1 MVGVIIGEEYL
12 VLLFVFLSLMFILSQ
27 IFGVFDVKGGL
38 AAVVLGA
45 FISVVANFNWLI
57 LLVVFA
63 FSSHLATRAWIKQKK
78 KSEQQEGIEGER
90 GYSNVIYAGV
100 LGFLIASFQG
110 ITTTFNLPVVPYFF
124 LFAISFAVIN
134 SDTFASE
141 IGILDKKT
149 YLITNFKRVEPGVN
163 GGISL
168 TGTIASVLGAL
179 IIGITYSLLKT
190 GVISPVPI
198 IIITSLGFAGSI
210 IDSILGATL
219 ENRSYLSKGQVN
231 LLSTVIIVA
240 AAVPIAF

>member
-1 MVGVIIGEEYL
+1 
-12 VLLFVFLSLMFILSQ
+12 MFILSQ
-27 IFGVFDVKGGL
+27 VFGVFDVKGGL

-45 FISVVANFNWLI
+45 FISVVANFNWLL

-63 FSSHLATRAWIKQKK
+63 FSSHLATKAWFKQKK
-78 KSEQQEGIEGER
+78 KDSLQEGQAGER

-110 ITTTFNLPVVPYFF
+110 MTSTFNLPNIPYFF
-124 LFAISFAVIN
+124 LFAVSFAVIN

-141 IGILDKKT
+141 IGILDRKV
-149 YLITNFKRVEPGVN
+149 YMITSFRKVQPGVN
-163 GGISL
+163 GGVSV

-179 IIGITYSLLKT
+179 IIGVTYSILKT
-190 GVISPVPI
+190 GTISPFPI
-198 IIITSLGFAGSI
+198 LVITSLGFAGSI

-219 ENRSYLSKGQVN
+219 ENRNYLSKGQVN
-231 LLSTVIIVA
+231 MLSTILAVA